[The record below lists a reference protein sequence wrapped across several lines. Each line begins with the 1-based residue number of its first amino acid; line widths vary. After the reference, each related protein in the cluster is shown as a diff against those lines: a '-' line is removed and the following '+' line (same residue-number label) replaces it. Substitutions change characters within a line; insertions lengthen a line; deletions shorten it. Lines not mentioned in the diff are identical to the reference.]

1 MGRGREP
8 DLNAL
13 LGQGAYYTGDMAFE
27 GRVRLD
33 GHFSG
38 RVYTEER
45 LEIGELGLMEGEVDA
60 AEVVIAGRMKGRLK
74 VRRRLVIEST
84 AHVEGEIDARLL
96 EIEAGAT
103 IRATVNVG

>member
-8 DLNAL
+8 EINAL
-13 LGQGAYYTGDMAFE
+13 LGQGAYYTGDLAFE

-38 RVYTEER
+38 RIYTEER

-60 AEVVIAGRMKGRLK
+60 AEVVVAGRVKGRLK

-84 AHVEGEIDARLL
+84 AHIEGEVEAQAL
-96 EIEAGAT
+96 EIESGAT
-103 IRATVNVG
+103 IRANITAG